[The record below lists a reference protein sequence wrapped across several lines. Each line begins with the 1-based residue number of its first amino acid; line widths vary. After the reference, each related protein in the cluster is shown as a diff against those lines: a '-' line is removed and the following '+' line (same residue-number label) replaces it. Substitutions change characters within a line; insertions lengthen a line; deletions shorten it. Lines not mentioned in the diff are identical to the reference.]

1 MVTMFTRDF
10 LLEAFRHMEWAD
22 ATVWAAVP
30 RAVAP
35 DTRLRHLLVHVH
47 TVQRVFHMAWTGGQK
62 GDALRAPDSF
72 ATLDE
77 VRAWARPVD
86 GDLASFVSA
95 VDESRLSAPFE
106 MPWARQIEAQ
116 LGRPPGVSTLADT
129 CFQVASH
136 STYHRGQVN
145 ARLREI
151 GAEPPL
157 VDYIAWIWFGR
168 PVAAWT
174 PVEESSGR

>member
-1 MVTMFTRDF
+1 MFTRDF
-10 LLEAFRHMEWAD
+10 LRDAFRQMEWAD

-30 RAVAP
+30 REGPGRAAASP
-35 DTRLRHLLVHVH
+35 PGARPHRAA
-47 TVQRVFHMAWTGGQK
+47 RVPLAWTGGQK
-62 GDALRAPDSF
+62 DDALRAPESF

-77 VRAWARPVD
+77 VRAWARPVYD
-86 GDLASFVSA
+86 DLASFVAA

-106 MPWARQIEAQ
+106 MPWARQVEAQ

-145 ARLREI
+145 VRLREL
-151 GAEPPL
+151 GVEPPL

-168 PVAAWT
+168 PVAAW
-174 PVEESSGR
+174 PAVEEIGGR

>member
-1 MVTMFTRDF
+1 MLTRDF
-10 LLEAFRHMEWAD
+10 LSEAYRHMEWAD

-30 RAVAP
+30 PAEAP
-35 DTRLRHLLVHVH
+35 DARLRQLLVHVH
-47 TVQRVFHMAWTGGQK
+47 TVQRVFHSAWTGGLK
-62 GDALRAPDSF
+62 ADALRSPESF

-77 VRAWARPVD
+77 VRDWARPAYANLAAF
-86 GDLASFVSA
+86 LAS
-95 VDESRLSAPFE
+95 VDEARLSAPFE
-106 MPWARQIEAQ
+106 MPWAKQLEAR

-145 ARLREI
+145 MRLREL

-168 PVAAWT
+168 PAASW
-174 PVEESSGR
+174 PPASEAAPR